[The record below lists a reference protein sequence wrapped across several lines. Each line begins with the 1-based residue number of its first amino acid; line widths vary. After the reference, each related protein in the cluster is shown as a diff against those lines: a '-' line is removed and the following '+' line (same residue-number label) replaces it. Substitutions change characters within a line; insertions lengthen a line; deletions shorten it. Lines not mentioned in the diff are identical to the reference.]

1 MKKTYLER
9 VIIFGDPSNAHGL
22 SADFFAGICLFPE
35 HFIRFRIFI
44 SYGKMIKKIISSTA
58 SMCASSMVWW
68 RLNKVRGSRD
78 AQPIAAPHF
87 SKRAQTK
94 SNQLLTIKPRFTKL
108 KLIWSKRRFFPKKT
122 SFSVGKFLLRNKNT
136 MFVRKKPCLQR

>member
-44 SYGKMIKKIISSTA
+44 SFEKMKKKEFLPRRR
-58 SMCASSMVWW
+58 CVRRVWFGG
-68 RLNKVRGSRD
+68 V
-78 AQPIAAPHF
+78 
-87 SKRAQTK
+87 
-94 SNQLLTIKPRFTKL
+94 
-108 KLIWSKRRFFPKKT
+108 
-122 SFSVGKFLLRNKNT
+122 
-136 MFVRKKPCLQR
+136 